1 MLCTWNGAPTIPVLM
16 ERMKVETWTIL
27 IMMML
32 ASGKFLS
39 IKKEYFC
46 NYYYFGEY
54 ADFFVLNYQSVLYCL
69 SCTSN
74 DSLGIIEFL

>member
-16 ERMKVETWTIL
+16 ERMKVETWTIP
-27 IMMML
+27 IMMGL

-39 IKKEYFC
+39 IKKENFY

-54 ADFFVLNYQSVLYCL
+54 ADFFVLNYQSVLYSL
-69 SCTSN
+69 SYTFN
-74 DSLGIIEFL
+74 DSLG